1 MKTIITRRYYTFIT
15 IMEDIS
21 HSVLASWIINY
32 DAFLIIY
39 RLSWKFTK
47 NSIPIKKLLCNFFQ
61 CESNHALR
69 ILMHSWMLQLNL
81 ICYNF
86 FFTLVLN
93 SFFLLTLAT
102 VLLSFIILILLVIL
116 IFFKFFVS
124 APLLSNFLFFFFLLS

>member
-32 DAFLIIY
+32 DTFLIIY

-47 NSIPIKKLLCNFFQ
+47 NSIPTKKLLCNFFH

-69 ILMHSWMLQLNL
+69 ILMNSWMLQLSL

-124 APLLSNFLFFFFLLS
+124 APLLSNFLFFFLIS